1 MVFELPLHDERVK
14 PHQVTT
20 LHLVCALAFIFTGLI
35 IFVYNYTIPMWGL
48 AILIAGIG
56 LLLTVIMRNKWLLKR
71 KNNLAFR
78 IGEFIVAGGIT
89 GLSFAEQ
96 WKFPMGIFGVLS
108 AAILFAIYWERSVGT
123 VLNIRIDESGFKLPV
138 TARKR
143 FIPWTE
149 IDDVIFKFGT
159 LTVECLDNHFFQW
172 NINTQIDQE
181 IFEAYCIA
189 QVEENKSKRR
199 KDDW

>member
-1 MVFELPLHDERVK
+1 
-14 PHQVTT
+14 
-20 LHLVCALAFIFTGLI
+20 
-35 IFVYNYTIPMWGL
+35 MWGL
-48 AILIAGIG
+48 AILITGKL
-56 LLLTVIMRNKWLLKR
+56 LLLTVMMRNKWLLK
-71 KNNLAFR
+71 KNTNLIFR
-78 IGEFIVAGGIT
+78 IGELVVALGIAI
-89 GLSFAEQ
+89 LSYVEQ

-123 VLNIRIDESGFKLPV
+123 VMNIRIDEAGFKLPV

-159 LTVECLDNHFFQW
+159 LTVDCTDNHFFQW
-172 NINTQIDQE
+172 NITTQVDQE
-181 IFEAYCIA
+181 IFEAYCSA